1 MDPRS
6 VTQSWPPSMF
16 ATTEPSTG
24 IPTTS
29 SYLFGIPSDHQG
41 YGSDELSHAT
51 SSQTL
56 PVHFYPSVPTIQE
69 EVSGESAADEEEIP
83 HIPTTHDDERLSN
96 NEEYTVEDDGDEPYS
111 NVGDRA
117 SSAPE
122 VFDIA
127 ENEDQLPGRVIT
139 VDNAATVIPGIV
151 QETRVRIS
159 QELHGPWN

>member
-24 IPTTS
+24 ISATS

-41 YGSDELSHAT
+41 YSSDGLSHVT
-51 SSQTL
+51 PSQII

-69 EVSGESAADEEEIP
+69 EVSGESGADEEEIP
-83 HIPTTHDDERLSN
+83 HIPTAHDDERLSN

-122 VFDIA
+122 VLDIA
-127 ENEDQLPGRVIT
+127 ENEDQLPGRGIT
-139 VDNAATVIPGIV
+139 ADNAAPAIPDIV
-151 QETRVRIS
+151 QETRVCTS
-159 QELHGPWN
+159 QELHEPWN